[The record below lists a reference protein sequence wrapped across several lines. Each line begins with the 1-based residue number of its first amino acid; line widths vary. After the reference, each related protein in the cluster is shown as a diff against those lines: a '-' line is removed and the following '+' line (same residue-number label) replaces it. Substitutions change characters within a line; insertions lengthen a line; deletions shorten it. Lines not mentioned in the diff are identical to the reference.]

1 MGRARMTVGSRRV
14 LACIVGLLGG
24 AAAPTAAGQPIP
36 VAPAPASV
44 LISPHACGSELFAG
58 DAFLDILRTELRVDG
73 VDRVVVA
80 PAAPGEPPVLAEIAL
95 QASPCDSIVKEVV
108 VTIEDRATSKRVERR
123 VLVGDTA
130 EPARPRALALAVAE
144 LLRATWLELAMPA
157 APAPQVPV
165 PEPVRVAA
173 LQRSVA
179 PLPPLPA
186 STPVTPSSPRDREV
200 SVAVAA
206 RGFPGANAALLGGHA
221 AGASRFSSALSF
233 RIDLGALFGT
243 ARDPLGDVNLGMATV
258 GAALLLGSPA
268 EATVAVAVGPRLE
281 IGVGWAS
288 GNPLEQTT
296 SSYAGSGFV
305 SAASLL
311 GTSSFRLA
319 DRWRLA
325 VELEA
330 GASIVPIEALADS
343 RRVSGTEGGMLGL
356 AIGVAQLR

>member
-1 MGRARMTVGSRRV
+1 MTVGSRRG
-14 LACIVGLLGG
+14 LACIVVLLGC
-24 AAAPTAAGQPIP
+24 AAEPTAVGQPLTF
-36 VAPAPASV
+36 VLAPASV
-44 LISPHACGSELFAG
+44 LILPSACGSELFAG
-58 DAFLDILRTELRVDG
+58 GAFLDILRTELRVDG

-80 PAAPGEPPVLAEIAL
+80 PAAPGESPVLAEIAL
-95 QASPCDSIVKEVV
+95 RAEPCDSTVKEVV

-157 APAPQVPV
+157 APPPQAPV
-165 PEPVRVAA
+165 PEPVRAA
-173 LQRSVA
+173 AFRRSA
-179 PLPPLPA
+179 ASRPLPPAGGPLPPPLA
-186 STPVTPSSPRDREV
+186 RDREV
-200 SVAVAA
+200 SVVVAG
-206 RGFPGANAALLGGHA
+206 REFPGANAAFVGGHA
-221 AGASRFSSALSF
+221 AGASPFLSPALSL

-258 GAALLLGSPA
+258 GAALLLSSPG

-288 GNPLEQTT
+288 GNPLAQVT

-311 GTSSFRLA
+311 GTSSFRLT

-330 GASIVPIEALADS
+330 GASIVPIEALADA
-343 RRVSGTEGGMLGL
+343 RRVSGTQGGMLGL